1 MGRMMFVPDR
11 KESWT
16 HCGTKELV
24 CRMIET
30 GPGYLLAS
38 AEEGGRW
45 STYRIGTSD
54 CKVVPE
60 CAYPSGETVEDI
72 NRYIVRHGRKPHMIF
87 DVGLIRDGQIVVAI
101 EVSKTHWL
109 DEKKIAKIKRTN
121 VLVVEISSV
130 QRDWYVDEKRL
141 ECKNIF
147 IPDKLLADF
156 RRLRVGESA

>member
-1 MGRMMFVPDR
+1 MFVPDR

-45 STYRIGTSD
+45 STYRIDTKG

-60 CAYPSGETVEDI
+60 CAYPHGETVEDI
-72 NRYIVRHGRKPHMIF
+72 NKHVVKHGRKPHMIF
-87 DVGLIRDGQIVVAI
+87 DVGLVLNGKIVAAV

-109 DEKKIAKIKRTN
+109 DEKKISKIRRTD

-130 QRDWYVDEKRL
+130 QRDWYVDETRID
-141 ECKNIF
+141 CKNLF
-147 IPDKLLADF
+147 IPDNLLIGF
-156 RRLRVGESA
+156 RRLRIGESA